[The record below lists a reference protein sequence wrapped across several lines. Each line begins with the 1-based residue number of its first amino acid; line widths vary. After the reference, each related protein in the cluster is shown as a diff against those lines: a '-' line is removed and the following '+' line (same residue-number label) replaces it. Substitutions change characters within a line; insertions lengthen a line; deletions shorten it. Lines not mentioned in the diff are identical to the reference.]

1 MPGTEQDR
9 LTLAQ
14 IAGVIMRHARTG
26 SMTGA
31 QQAAALA
38 ELAEV
43 ANGRV
48 DLLAEHA
55 GVALAFQE
63 NDADP
68 GLAQRVAQLC
78 ISAGA
83 DIALIEQWIG
93 EGSRRAAIARQVP
106 YRPGRAAD
114 QAGSERSQ

>member
-9 LTLAQ
+9 LTLAR

-26 SMTGA
+26 PMTGA

-68 GLAQRVAQLC
+68 GLAQPVAQLC

-83 DIALIEQWIG
+83 DMALIEQWIG
-93 EGSRRAAIARQVP
+93 EGRRRAAIARQVP
-106 YRPGRAAD
+106 YRPGRTTDPA
-114 QAGSERSQ
+114 